1 MELKIYKLHST
12 VPDVKYATQNS
23 ACFDVSAYFHYQY
36 SFKTFSKDNKEIVV
50 LGSQDSD
57 GKHYIDIPP
66 EWRLLVPTGL
76 ILDIP
81 EQHCV
86 KIYPRSGLSSKK
98 GLNLINCVGIIDSD
112 YVEQLF
118 IPLYNNSQERVRI
131 YSGDRIAQGE
141 LCPIIKANF
150 DYIAT
155 RPEKKTNRNGGF
167 GSTGIEWTQ
176 LNNS

>member
-1 MELKIYKLHST
+1 MNLKIYKMY
-12 VPDVKYATQNS
+12 PDVSDINYATRNS
-23 ACFDVSAYFHYQY
+23 ACFDIAAHFHYQN
-36 SFKTFSKDNKEIVV
+36 SFKTFSKDNKDITI
-50 LGSQDSD
+50 LGVQDEH
-57 GKHYIDIPP
+57 GKAYVELPA
-66 EWRLLVPTGL
+66 EWRILIPTGM

-86 KIYPRSGLSSKK
+86 KIYPRSGLSTKK

-141 LCPIIKANF
+141 LVHQPQATIH
-150 DYIAT
+150 YIT
-155 RPEKKTNRNGGF
+155 ERPEKKSDRNGGF
-167 GSTGIEWTQ
+167 GSTGV
-176 LNNS
+176 